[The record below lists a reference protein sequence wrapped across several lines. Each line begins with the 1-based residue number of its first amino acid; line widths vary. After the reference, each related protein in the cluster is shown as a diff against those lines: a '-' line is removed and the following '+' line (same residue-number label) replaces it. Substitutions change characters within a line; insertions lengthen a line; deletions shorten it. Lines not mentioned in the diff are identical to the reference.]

1 MRPPLRDEEAIVLP
15 GNKRV
20 SSRVNPVV
28 MPTIEAWPTAS
39 KAPRPLEPSPS
50 SRLDVMP
57 ADVRKASL
65 QDAADPTQAS
75 VADKPVTAP
84 LPANDEPVQATGD
97 EPATMATTT
106 ESPANPGDPSVC
118 DGKPR
123 RSAACE

>member
-1 MRPPLRDEEAIVLP
+1 MLP

-39 KAPRPLEPSPS
+39 KAPRPLEPADL

-65 QDAADPTQAS
+65 QDAADPRRRRPPT
-75 VADKPVTAP
+75 
-84 LPANDEPVQATGD
+84 
-97 EPATMATTT
+97 
-106 ESPANPGDPSVC
+106 NP
-118 DGKPR
+118 
-123 RSAACE
+123 

>member
-28 MPTIEAWPTAS
+28 MPTIEAWPTG
-39 KAPRPLEPSPS
+39 KAPRPLEPADS

-65 QDAADPTQAS
+65 QDAADPQAS

-97 EPATMATTT
+97 
-106 ESPANPGDPSVC
+106 D
-118 DGKPR
+118 
-123 RSAACE
+123 

>member
-1 MRPPLRDEEAIVLP
+1 MRPPLRHEEGIVLP

-20 SSRVNPVV
+20 STRVNPVV

-39 KAPRPLEPSPS
+39 KAPRPLEPADS

-65 QDAADPTQAS
+65 RDAADPTQAA

-84 LPANDEPVQATGD
+84 LPANDKPRAGARKT
-97 EPATMATTT
+97 TIATTAGARLRRSSA
-106 ESPANPGDPSVC
+106 ERQ
-118 DGKPR
+118 PR
-123 RSAACE
+123 RAVRARAGT